1 MDAVAE
7 DCGQAPQLSDVSTAE
22 AGDEAGETGARV
34 VSVLVIVSLVADED
48 NQTSHPLLLD
58 VTGTKAGLALLVPK
72 AFAGVELGLVF
83 SGEMVLSDT
92 TEEDRAPSHV

>member
-7 DCGQAPQLSDVSTAE
+7 DCGQASQLSEDVSTAE
-22 AGDEAGETGARV
+22 TGDEAGETGPRI
-34 VSVLVIVSLVADED
+34 VSVLVVALLVADED
-48 NQTSHPLLLD
+48 NQASHPLLLD
-58 VTGTKAGLALLVPK
+58 VTGLALLVPK
-72 AFAGVELGLVF
+72 AFAGVELGLVS